1 MAKKPSVHVVA
12 RADGWA
18 VVREGNDRAT
28 SVRRTQAEAAREG
41 RDIARRHETE
51 FLLHG
56 KDGQIRE
63 HNDYGSGHR
72 PQEEIPSGQATESFA
87 PGTRTTAGSASEGA
101 DQPADRSGREATDTH
116 PGGETLHE
124 GTDDT
129 KEVRGVT
136 DEQRDDRLG
145 PIKERYA
152 NYEVYDR
159 DGERLGKV
167 NALFLDE
174 ADRPGYVGVK
184 IGLLAAR
191 TSLIPG
197 AVVMAEDERRRLVIS
212 RPKGVVQDGPSFEDA
227 DEVTLEFEERVH
239 HHYGLPSAPSTEGR
253 GGYDPLAS
261 AEGQASGRQGDDSGA
276 VGPGMR
282 MGDTESGEFR
292 GHGREPE
299 GVSQPGSD
307 LQDRDELR
315 VQRSEE
321 ELRVGTRERE
331 AGSVNVRKRVRVDR
345 EQVRVPTRREEVTV
359 ERVPVEGEASE
370 AQIGDDEIRVPVTRE
385 EVVVEKRPVVKEEI
399 RLRKEV
405 VEDTEMVEQD
415 VRREEVEIDDETT
428 RRDRGR
434 R

>member
-28 SVRRTQAEAAREG
+28 SIRRTQAEAAREG

-72 PQEEIPSGQATESFA
+72 PQEEMPSGQATESFA
-87 PGTRTTAGSASEGA
+87 PGTRTAAGSASEGA

-174 ADRPGYVGVK
+174 VDRPGYVGVK
-184 IGLLAAR
+184 TGLLAAR

-227 DEVTLEFEERVH
+227 DEVTPALRLGEAVD
-239 HHYGLPSAPSTEGR
+239 R
-253 GGYDPLAS
+253 GGNDPHAA
-261 AEGQASGRQGDDSGA
+261 AEGQATGRQGDDSGA
-276 VGPGMR
+276 AGSGMR
-282 MGDTESGEFR
+282 IGDTETGGFR

-307 LQDRDELR
+307 LQGRDELR

-359 ERVPVEGEASE
+359 ERVPVEGRAAPEAE
-370 AQIGDDEIRVPVTRE
+370 IGGGEVRIPLVEEEI
-385 EVVVEKRPVVKEEI
+385 VVEKRPLLKEELRI
-399 RLRKEV
+399 SKDVVEEVEVVEVDLRKEEV
-405 VEDTEMVEQD
+405 D
-415 VRREEVEIDDETT
+415 VYDETT
-428 RRDRGR
+428 RRRDTGGSTER
-434 R
+434 RDG